1 MSGNHP
7 LMDKTASPS
16 LSMQTVSGVVYTG
29 SLTPNHVCGYE
40 SMQVK
45 RPAWDMGL
53 PLLGL
58 ESGVTR

>member
-1 MSGNHP
+1 
-7 LMDKTASPS
+7 MDKTASPS

-29 SLTPNHVCGYE
+29 SLTPDHVCGYE

>member
-1 MSGNHP
+1 
-7 LMDKTASPS
+7 MDKTASPS
-16 LSMQTVSGVVYTG
+16 SSMQTVSGVVYTR
-29 SLTPNHVCGYE
+29 SLTPDHIRGYE

-45 RPAWDMGL
+45 RPAWDMRL